1 MLLFSQK
8 FSQGKDFSLDE
19 SPSRLFD
26 CMTCVLRPRGEQTPF
41 SHSWMFQM
49 MSFRVLVSLFC
60 GWLIANAAFSQVA
73 ATPQPTTPPDG
84 WTPDPS
90 NDWRETP
97 PATPVPE
104 LSLPPIPSPRP
115 GTPPPGPLQ
124 AQPTG
129 ALSGIIVYCGAGH
142 GLTAD
147 AEDGHPEDGDRG
159 WYTQRPLLHGMIE
172 DFGNI
177 DQLTF
182 FTAYALNAGA
192 TVVPTRPVGFQPNEV
207 VLDNDDPGVTWS
219 GVWKPSTSTIYYGN
233 PGEVPY
239 LYANTADGET
249 AVARYTPHIPE
260 SGWYPVY
267 AWARPGA
274 DRISQLYRIVH
285 SGGVYEIRVN
295 HRRVGRGW
303 VWLGTH
309 YFDAGD
315 TGYVE
320 ISNAAPTSRSQP
332 GVVIADAIRF
342 GNGIGDVDRGTG
354 PTGVPREFE
363 ASRYWVERMTGQN
376 APERVYDLD
385 GVDDQGDNVG
395 APPRMAALM
404 NRETDGSY
412 WDRIYVSFHTN
423 ASGRQRGALGLFNG
437 DHPTRQQREYA
448 TLVHDEVSNDM
459 ERLDEGVAFQG
470 DWNDTGGTI
479 YGGINYGEI
488 RNTYLNGELTATIL
502 EVAYHDKPE
511 DVALLLQPG
520 FRRAVGRSTL
530 QGIVRFLNRAT
541 DGRVPAANLPDSPGR
556 VSAQSAAEGTVALAW
571 ESPAQSAIG
580 GDPAT
585 GFIVYQSTDGHG
597 YGPIRRIDN
606 PAARTATVPG
616 LKPGSLVYFQVSA
629 VNNGGESI
637 PSRPVAVRL
646 PAHAPASVLLVDGV
660 DRDNA
665 SLLPS
670 ITLAENLGSTKAGG
684 GTAPILRAAMYASAD
699 ALLAHADALQA
710 AEIDFDSCH
719 AEAVTADAAA
729 LQRYATVIWILSRD
743 QGPGVNPAAEEPHLK
758 AYLQNGGHLLVTGR
772 ALTWNIITPAELQQS
787 YTYNLLP
794 TSIGPQ
800 SQTALLQG
808 GPGTV
813 FDGLDPLKI
822 DLSPGDV
829 AGPGATPAPP
839 DGRTL
844 QAYTE
849 LMQGFAGVQGETP
862 AYRLVNFGLPLQS
875 IATPEARTEFMARIL
890 KFLRLPAA
898 ASSQ

>member
-1 MLLFSQK
+1 MRFVVLL
-8 FSQGKDFSLDE
+8 SL
-19 SPSRLFD
+19 L
-26 CMTCVLRPRGEQTPF
+26 
-41 SHSWMFQM
+41 
-49 MSFRVLVSLFC
+49 C
-60 GWLIANAAFSQVA
+60 GWLIADAAFPQVA
-73 ATPQPTTPPDG
+73 ATPQPTTAPEG

-90 NDWRETP
+90 NDWRESP
-97 PATPVPE
+97 PATPLPE
-104 LSLPPIPSPRP
+104 LSLPPIPAPRP
-115 GTPPPGPLQ
+115 GAPAHGPLQ
-124 AQPTG
+124 AQPRG

-147 AEDGHPEDGDRG
+147 ADDGHPEDGDRG

-177 DQLTF
+177 DQLTYF
-182 FTAYALNAGA
+182 VDYALNAGA
-192 TVVPTRPVGFQPNEV
+192 TVVPTRPVGFQPSEV
-207 VLDNDDPGVTWS
+207 VLDNVDPGVTWS
-219 GVWKPSTSTIYYGN
+219 GDWKPSASTIYYGN
-233 PGEVPY
+233 PGDVPY
-239 LYANTADGET
+239 LYAEAAERET
-249 AVARYTPHIPE
+249 AVARYTPNIPE

-274 DRISQLYRIVH
+274 DRISQLYRVVH
-285 SGGVYEIRVN
+285 SGGGYEIRVN

-309 YFDAGD
+309 YFEAGD

-320 ISNAAPTSRSQP
+320 ISNLAPNPQALP

-342 GNGIGDVDRGTG
+342 GNGIGDIDRGTG

-363 ASRYWVERMTGQN
+363 ASRYWVERMAGQN

-404 NRETDGSY
+404 NRETEGSY

-437 DHPTRQQREYA
+437 DHPTRLQREYA
-448 TLVHDEVSNDM
+448 TLVHDEVCSDM
-459 ERLDEGVAFQG
+459 ERLDEGIAFQG

-511 DVALLLQPG
+511 DVELLVQPG
-520 FRRAVGRSTL
+520 FRRSVGRSTL

-541 DGRVPAANLPDSPGR
+541 EGRVPIVNLPDSPGQ
-556 VSAQSAAEGTVALAW
+556 VSARSTTEGTVALVW
-571 ESPAQSAIG
+571 ESPAQSSIG

-585 GFIVYQSTDGHG
+585 GFVVYQSTDGNG
-597 YGPIRRIDN
+597 YGPIQQIDN
-606 PAARTATVPG
+606 PTARTATVSG
-616 LKPGSLVYFQVSA
+616 LMPGSLVFFRISA
-629 VNNGGESI
+629 VNDGGESV
-637 PSRPVAVRL
+637 PSHPVAVRV
-646 PAHAPASVLLVDGV
+646 PVRAPASVLLVDGV
-660 DRDNA
+660 DHDDA

-670 ITLAENLGSTKAGG
+670 ITLADNLGSTKAGG
-684 GTAPILRAAMYASAD
+684 GTAPILRAASHSSTD
-699 ALLAHADALQA
+699 AFLAHADALQA
-710 AEIDFDSCH
+710 AGIDFDSCH
-719 AEAVTADAAA
+719 ADAVTADAVA
-729 LQRYATVIWILSRD
+729 LRRYATVIWILAKD
-743 QGPGVNPAAEEPHLK
+743 QGPGQNPAAEEQRLK
-758 AYLQNGGHLLVTGR
+758 AYLQNGGHLFVTGR
-772 ALTWNIITPAELQQS
+772 ALTWNIITPAELQQF
-787 YTYNLLP
+787 YTFNLLP

-800 SQTALLQG
+800 NQTALLQG
-808 GPGTV
+808 GPGTI
-813 FDGLDPLKI
+813 FDGLDPIRI
-822 DLSPGDV
+822 DLSPGDL

-839 DGRTL
+839 EGRTL
-844 QAYTE
+844 QAYTD

-862 AYRLVNFGLPLQS
+862 AYRLVNFALPLQS
-875 IATPEARTEFMARIL
+875 IATPEARSQLMVRTL
-890 KFLRLPAA
+890 NFLRLPTA